1 MIYGRAALCRRCF
14 GKSQLNG
21 QSASWALPSMEEGRE
36 IYWKYILDL
45 LERMNSKKQPSST
58 WGEKI
63 KKENSVSDAQYL
75 TGIY

>member
-1 MIYGRAALCRRCF
+1 
-14 GKSQLNG
+14 
-21 QSASWALPSMEEGRE
+21 MEEQPYVDDALAKANWMVKVHPGHFPLWKKEGE